1 MASSLA
7 RDCDT
12 AAEVK
17 QAEWVLGAVDPQL
30 LPGPSP
36 VPQALV
42 ALKPSLFP
50 PELEGSLER
59 FLMEVCVVA
68 SGSASS

>member
-7 RDCDT
+7 RDGDT

-42 ALKPSLFP
+42 ALKPFLFP
-50 PELEGSLER
+50 PELEGRFGKVFDGGMLCSCALEH
-59 FLMEVCVVA
+59 
-68 SGSASS
+68 